1 MHVFLFAFCK
11 KHRFKTGR
19 LCLSYLENFTSF
31 FTPNYS
37 ESYAINKDAQYLK
50 EKKKRSQHLIVI
62 QYNKCIIYILS
73 NE

>member
-11 KHRFKTGR
+11 KHPFKTGR
-19 LCLSYLENFTSF
+19 LCLSYLENFTF
-31 FTPNYS
+31 FSTPNYS

-50 EKKKRSQHLIVI
+50 KKEKRSQHPIVL